1 MVTRLVGFIPSTS
14 EAQSV
19 QSESVTPGPVGT
31 GGRSGRSTPL
41 A

>member
-1 MVTRLVGFIPSTS
+1 MVTRQVGFIPSIR
-14 EAQSV
+14 EAQSA
-19 QSESVTPGPVGT
+19 QSESVIPGPVGT